1 MSTCEPLQGNSDFY
15 GLGIRIG
22 IYLQWGSSWLSMLLD
37 PESAQGV
44 LDANSIFVFAVVIAT
59 IIAATNNAPAI
70 EMYIML
76 QILLGFPITSLSAFG
91 LRIWLMSPR
100 RLDSLRTRITQ
111 RSREDRE
118 KRRQVRQQNDER
130 QRQKIEARNEAI
142 EEWQRERVRR
152 RAARNLPWWLNWAS
166 DAFEVLHYFMTFKP
180 PRLPDV
186 GVPGG
191 TRQDLASQLPPPFDG
206 LYTLWHFPVQLPLNI
221 FSPLK
226 FPGLSWS
233 GVVWRT
239 TIIALIIGYNLAYW
253 FDENGHGVFEPPTPG
268 CGPPVVF
275 LFSKQLLHGA
285 IISLGRA
292 VAVIAVVVV
301 GPPACTLLMLTLR
314 VHVYAILFLYRDVY
328 FYFASSPMG
337 QTLQTA
343 LDRVNQVLQHKAVP
357 VLQSLEAY
365 TRYLPA
371 TAITT
376 TAVMSSAL
384 DLFEFMTTFKAD
396 NIRFSDVIKV
406 GVSLG
411 LGKPVRHSPAQQGQ
425 RPMSRAETMLTG
437 WRNKTPT
444 RLTGFCIAWNIGVI
458 LSIAWF
464 IVSIETT
471 ISWNNIQGVNNIDS
485 TGQLIPF
492 IIGCVSASHA
502 LKKVLLLALG
512 KKYPDWA
519 NTHLEVQDDKDG
531 PVIFRIVKQPAS
543 NPDCSPNDDAEGG
556 QPKGDSSGGGGTQ
569 EHGIMLADV

>member
-1 MSTCEPLQGNSDFY
+1 MCGTLHDLADVGRLGPRDFAMSTCEPLQGNSDFY

-91 LRIWLMSPR
+91 IRIWLMSPR

-111 RSREDRE
+111 RWREDRE
-118 KRRQVRQQNDER
+118 KRRQVQQQNDER
-130 QRQKIEARNEAI
+130 QRQRIEARNEAF

-152 RAARNLPWWLNWAS
+152 RAGRNLPWWLNWAFE
-166 DAFEVLHYFMTFKP
+166 AVEVLDFTRFTF
-180 PRLPDV
+180 PRLPDA

-191 TRQDLASQLPPPFDG
+191 TRQDLASQLPPELQG
-206 LYTLWHFPVQLPLNI
+206 LYVLWHFPVQLPLKI

-226 FPGLSWS
+226 FPSLSWS

-239 TIIALIIGYNLAYW
+239 TIITLIIGYNLAYW
-253 FDENGHGVFEPPTPG
+253 FDENGHGVFEPPTSG

-275 LFSKQLLHGA
+275 LFSKKQLLHGA

-301 GPPACTLLMLTLR
+301 GPPAFTLLMLTLR
-314 VHVYAILFLYRDVY
+314 IHVYAVLFLYRDVY

-357 VLQSLEAY
+357 ILQSLEAY
-365 TRYLPA
+365 TGYLPA

-376 TAVMSSAL
+376 TAVMTSSL

-411 LGKPVRHSPAQQGQ
+411 LGKAVRQDPVQQGQ
-425 RPMSRAETMLTG
+425 RSMSRAETMLTG
-437 WRNKTPT
+437 WRNKT
-444 RLTGFCIAWNIGVI
+444 
-458 LSIAWF
+458 
-464 IVSIETT
+464 
-471 ISWNNIQGVNNIDS
+471 
-485 TGQLIPF
+485 
-492 IIGCVSASHA
+492 
-502 LKKVLLLALG
+502 
-512 KKYPDWA
+512 
-519 NTHLEVQDDKDG
+519 
-531 PVIFRIVKQPAS
+531 
-543 NPDCSPNDDAEGG
+543 
-556 QPKGDSSGGGGTQ
+556 
-569 EHGIMLADV
+569 